1 MDDKLVRAKVHTAV
15 QQHCATSGVQPNPYL
30 AQRVLAAA
38 RDEGVPVVKKKLSLG
53 LVFIL
58 ILLLT
63 GTVALA
69 ATLLWQDYVP
79 QMKQTEH
86 EMGDYVEWPATR
98 RIQLAKDIVA
108 MGYLDESEDTLI
120 LSSET
125 ATEQDKAAAAD
136 RLMLKLTGLEDVKEI
151 HSTLITYAIMG
162 HEDTWTPEQRVWWN
176 GIETMYG
183 DDGATDTL
191 IVPTKDVLSEEDAIA
206 IARAAI
212 QEAYGFDDAYMSSLH
227 PVANLYTTDER
238 PDYKRWDIQFKKY
251 REGSSTYVE
260 KVYSAV
266 VDENGEVIA
275 DPDVAIEHPKDS
287 AARSKAWARQQ
298 DERPEYVL
306 KFIDY
311 QENFGNGMPFWWW
324 TYDVKAAFSAEVGP
338 MVANLESVNFEVAEA
353 TFYTYG
359 IPAENEIQYED
370 ALVIGRKVLAE
381 EYGLTDKQIRAH
393 SDLLE
398 AYDVSDPDKPMW
410 KFVFINPD
418 DFYGIRYR
426 VLINGRTGEIIL
438 HESFPWQRTFIDEEY
453 DRKLY

>member
-108 MGYLDESEDTLI
+108 MGYLDESEDTQI

-136 RLMLKLTGLEDVKEI
+136 RLMLKLTGLVDLKEV

-176 GIETMYG
+176 GIVTMYG

-191 IVPTKDVLSEEDAIA
+191 IVPTKDVLSEEDAIR
-206 IARAAI
+206 IARVAL
-212 QEAYGFDDAYMSSLH
+212 QEAYGFDDACMDSLT
-227 PVANLYTTDER
+227 PVADMYVTDEN
-238 PDYKRWDIQFKKY
+238 PDYKRWHIAFKKY
-251 REGSSTYVE
+251 REGSSTYEE
-260 KVYSAV
+260 KIYPVV
-266 VDENGEVIA
+266 VDENGEVIE
-275 DPDVAIEHPKDS
+275 DLEIGVLHVKDQ
-287 AARSKAWARQQ
+287 AATSRAYE
-298 DERPEYVL
+298 ERRNAPYMQLYLRYFEEQNSD
-306 KFIDY
+306 F
-311 QENFGNGMPFWWW
+311 FWTWP
-324 TYDVKAAFSAEVGP
+324 YEVKAAYSAEMLP
-338 MVANLESVNFEVAEA
+338 LTKDLESLNAEIATTLVYRYGTPSEEKVQYSQALQYAQNTLSEVYKLTAS
-353 TFYTYG
+353 
-359 IPAENEIQYED
+359 EIECYNQVY
-370 ALVIGRKVLAE
+370 
-381 EYGLTDKQIRAH
+381 
-393 SDLLE
+393 E
-398 AYDVSDPDKPMW
+398 AYDVTDPANPKW
-410 KFVFINPD
+410 KFVFVNPD
-418 DFYGIRYR
+418 DWYGTYYR
-426 VLINGRTGEIIL
+426 VHIDANTGEVIL
-438 HESFPWQRTFIDEEY
+438 HEQFEWQSQLQSEEY
-453 DRKLY
+453 DMKFY

>member
-1 MDDKLVRAKVHTAV
+1 MNHEKMREHVHKGIDR
-15 QQHCATSGVQPNPYL
+15 HCESLTSDPYRV
-30 AQRVLAAA
+30 QRVLNMAH
-38 RDEGVPVVKKKLSLG
+38 ETQGTGGFVVKRKLSLG

-69 ATLLWQDYVP
+69 ATLLWQDYVS

-191 IVPTKDVLSEEDAIA
+191 IVPTEDVLSEEDAIA

-212 QEAYGFDDAYMSSLH
+212 QEAYGFNAAYMSSLH
-227 PVANLYTTDER
+227 PVANYYTTDER
-238 PDYKRWDIQFKKY
+238 PDYKRWDIQLKKY
-251 REGSSTYVE
+251 REGSTSYVE
-260 KVYSAV
+260 KVYCAV
-266 VDENGEVIA
+266 VDENGEVIS
-275 DPDVAIEHPKDS
+275 DPDVGIDLPAESVARQK
-287 AARSKAWARQQ
+287 ARSEEITSAENPELTKIYEQYGSMVDTRSIWRLTLAEKAELLGNDNGVPRNEDISETQAVEIARKRLASLGY
-298 DERPEYVL
+298 DLTSFEISAWYKVNTSTAELVDPFYVIYFVDNL
-306 KFIDY
+306 N
-311 QENFGNGMPFWWW
+311 QP
-324 TYDVKAAFSAEVGP
+324 VKAFTVILNAVTGD
-338 MVANLESVNFEVAEA
+338 VYN
-353 TFYTYG
+353 TYTPG
-359 IPAENEIQYED
+359 TI
-370 ALVIGRKVLAE
+370 
-381 EYGLTDKQIRAH
+381 TKQ
-393 SDLLE
+393 
-398 AYDVSDPDKPMW
+398 
-410 KFVFINPD
+410 
-418 DFYGIRYR
+418 
-426 VLINGRTGEIIL
+426 
-438 HESFPWQRTFIDEEY
+438 
-453 DRKLY
+453 

>member
-108 MGYLDESEDTLI
+108 MGYLDESEDTQI

-176 GIETMYG
+176 GIVTMYG

-191 IVPTKDVLSEEDAIA
+191 IVPTKDVLSEQDAIA

-212 QEAYGFDDAYMSSLH
+212 QDAYGFDDAYMSSLH
-227 PVANLYTTDER
+227 PVANLYMTDER

-260 KVYSAV
+260 KVYCV
-266 VDENGEVIA
+266 IVDENGEVIS
-275 DPDVAIEHPKDS
+275 DPDVGIDHPAKS
-287 AARSKAWARQQ
+287 VARMKAHDEEIANADNPEITKVYEQYGNTVGTCSIWRLTLVEKSELLGDDNGIPRSEDISETNAVEIAHNRLASIGYDMTTYETSVWYRVNGTAEVEESKT
-298 DERPEYVL
+298 DPIYVIY
-306 KFIDY
+306 FIDDLD
-311 QENFGNGMPFWWW
+311 QP
-324 TYDVKAAFSAEVGP
+324 TTAFTVTI
-338 MVANLESVNFEVAEA
+338 NA
-353 TFYTYG
+353 T
-359 IPAENEIQYED
+359 
-370 ALVIGRKVLAE
+370 
-381 EYGLTDKQIRAH
+381 
-393 SDLLE
+393 
-398 AYDVSDPDKPMW
+398 
-410 KFVFINPD
+410 
-418 DFYGIRYR
+418 
-426 VLINGRTGEIIL
+426 TGEVIK
-438 HESFPWQRTFIDEEY
+438 TFTPGSLS
-453 DRKLY
+453 KQ

>member
-136 RLMLKLTGLEDVKEI
+136 RLMLKLTELEDVKEI

-176 GIETMYG
+176 GIVTMYG

-191 IVPTKDVLSEEDAIA
+191 IVPTKDDLSEQDAIT
-206 IARAAI
+206 IARATI

-238 PDYKRWDIQFKKY
+238 PDYTRWNIQFKKY
-251 REGSSTYVE
+251 REGSSSYVE

-287 AARSKAWARQQ
+287 AARSNAWARQQ

-306 KFIDY
+306 KFIEY
-311 QENFGNGMPFWWW
+311 QVNFGNGMPFWWW
-324 TYDVKAAFSAEVGP
+324 IYDVKAAFSAEVGP
-338 MVANLESVNFEVAEA
+338 VVANLESVNFEVAEA

-438 HESFPWQRTFIDEEY
+438 HESYPWQTNFKDEKY

>member
-120 LSSET
+120 PSSET

-176 GIETMYG
+176 GIVTMYG

-191 IVPTKDVLSEEDAIA
+191 IVPTKDVLSEQDAIA

-251 REGSSTYVE
+251 REGSTSYVE
-260 KVYSAV
+260 RVYCVV
-266 VDENGEVIA
+266 VDENGEVIS
-275 DPDVAIEHPKDS
+275 DPDVGIGHPTESVARMKAHSEEIENTENPELTKVYELYGSVVDNRNVWCLTLAEKAEMLGNDNGIPRSEDIPETEAVEIARNRFASVGYDMIPYETSVWSKVSGTTEVASSTTDPLYVIYFLDDLDQPAKAFTVTIS
-287 AARSKAWARQQ
+287 AA
-298 DERPEYVL
+298 
-306 KFIDY
+306 
-311 QENFGNGMPFWWW
+311 
-324 TYDVKAAFSAEVGP
+324 
-338 MVANLESVNFEVAEA
+338 
-353 TFYTYG
+353 
-359 IPAENEIQYED
+359 
-370 ALVIGRKVLAE
+370 
-381 EYGLTDKQIRAH
+381 
-393 SDLLE
+393 
-398 AYDVSDPDKPMW
+398 
-410 KFVFINPD
+410 
-418 DFYGIRYR
+418 
-426 VLINGRTGEIIL
+426 TGEVI
-438 HESFPWQRTFIDEEY
+438 RTYTPGSVSE
-453 DRKLY
+453 

>member
-108 MGYLDESEDTLI
+108 MGYLDESEDTMI

-287 AARSKAWARQQ
+287 AARSKAWAEQ
-298 DERPEYVL
+298 EANRPAYEKIYSNYAEQV
-306 KFIDY
+306 
-311 QENFGNGMPFWWW
+311 NFDPFWTW
-324 TYDVKAAFSAEVGP
+324 TYTQKAACYAEIAP
-338 MVANLESVNFEVAEA
+338 MVANLESLNREIAYA
-353 TFYTYG
+353 TFYAYG
-359 IPAENEIQYED
+359 VPAENEIQYEN
-370 ALVIGRKVLAE
+370 ALVIGRKVLAD

-398 AYDVSDPDKPMW
+398 AYDVSYPDKPMW

-418 DFYGIRYR
+418 DWYGTRYR

>member
-191 IVPTKDVLSEEDAIA
+191 IVPTEDVLSEEDAIA
-206 IARAAI
+206 IARAALR
-212 QEAYGFDDAYMSSLH
+212 EAYGFDDAYMSSLH

-260 KVYSAV
+260 KVYSVV
-266 VDENGEVIA
+266 VDENGEVIS
-275 DPDVAIEHPKDS
+275 DPDVGIDHPAESVARLKD
-287 AARSKAWARQQ
+287 RSKEITNA
-298 DERPEYVL
+298 ENPELTKIYEQYGRIVDTRSIWRL
-306 KFIDY
+306 TLAEKA
-311 QENFGNGMPFWWW
+311 ELLGN
-324 TYDVKAAFSAEVGP
+324 D
-338 MVANLESVNFEVAEA
+338 N
-353 TFYTYG
+353 G
-359 IPAENEIQYED
+359 IPRKEGTHSARLVD
-370 ALVIGRKVLAE
+370 ALCQRAVSGDHGSNCYETSTAIWLIHCCLQQE
-381 EYGLTDKQIRAH
+381 ECGSRRIIPLKMCYINIKFTLTLCVMAQM
-393 SDLLE
+393 S
-398 AYDVSDPDKPMW
+398 
-410 KFVFINPD
+410 
-418 DFYGIRYR
+418 
-426 VLINGRTGEIIL
+426 
-438 HESFPWQRTFIDEEY
+438 
-453 DRKLY
+453 

>member
-191 IVPTKDVLSEEDAIA
+191 IVPTKDVLSEQDAIT

-266 VDENGEVIA
+266 VDENGEVIS
-275 DPDVAIEHPKDS
+275 DPDVGIDHPAESVERMKTRDEVIANADNPEITKVYEQYGNTVGTRSIWRLTLVEKSELLGDDNGIPRSEDISETNAVEIAHNRLASIGYDMTTYETSVWYKMNGTAEEDYSMTDPIYVIYFVDDLDQPAKVFTVTIS
-287 AARSKAWARQQ
+287 AA
-298 DERPEYVL
+298 
-306 KFIDY
+306 
-311 QENFGNGMPFWWW
+311 
-324 TYDVKAAFSAEVGP
+324 
-338 MVANLESVNFEVAEA
+338 
-353 TFYTYG
+353 
-359 IPAENEIQYED
+359 
-370 ALVIGRKVLAE
+370 
-381 EYGLTDKQIRAH
+381 
-393 SDLLE
+393 
-398 AYDVSDPDKPMW
+398 
-410 KFVFINPD
+410 
-418 DFYGIRYR
+418 
-426 VLINGRTGEIIL
+426 TGEVI
-438 HESFPWQRTFIDEEY
+438 RTYTPGSVSE
-453 DRKLY
+453 

>member
-86 EMGDYVEWPATR
+86 DMGNYVEWPATR

-176 GIETMYG
+176 GIVTMYG

-191 IVPTKDVLSEEDAIA
+191 IVPTKDVLSEQDAIT

-251 REGSSTYVE
+251 REGSSTYIE

-287 AARSKAWARQQ
+287 AARSKVWARQQ

-306 KFIDY
+306 KFIEY

-324 TYDVKAAFSAEVGP
+324 TYDVKAAFSAEVSP
-338 MVANLESVNFEVAEA
+338 MVANLESVNLEVAEA

-370 ALVIGRKVLAE
+370 ALVIGRRVLAE

-426 VLINGRTGEIIL
+426 ILINGRTGEIIL
-438 HESFPWQRTFIDEEY
+438 HESYPWQTNFKDEEY
-453 DRKLY
+453 DHKLY

>member
-191 IVPTKDVLSEEDAIA
+191 IVPTKDVLSEQDAIT
-206 IARAAI
+206 IARVAI

-266 VDENGEVIA
+266 VDENGEVIS
-275 DPDVAIEHPKDS
+275 DPDVGIDHP
-287 AARSKAWARQQ
+287 A
-298 DERPEYVL
+298 
-306 KFIDY
+306 
-311 QENFGNGMPFWWW
+311 
-324 TYDVKAAFSAEVGP
+324 
-338 MVANLESVNFEVAEA
+338 ESVARLKDRSEEITNAENPELTKIYEQYGRMVDTRSIWRLTLA
-353 TFYTYG
+353 EKAELLGNDNG
-359 IPAENEIQYED
+359 IPRKEDISEEKAVEIGYSRLAAVGYDMTMYKTSVWYMMNGTTEAASSTNNPIYVIYFLDDLDQPAKAFTVTID
-370 ALVIGRKVLAE
+370 ATTGKVM
-381 EYGLTDKQIRAH
+381 K
-393 SDLLE
+393 
-398 AYDVSDPDKPMW
+398 
-410 KFVFINPD
+410 
-418 DFYGIRYR
+418 
-426 VLINGRTGEIIL
+426 
-438 HESFPWQRTFIDEEY
+438 TFTPGSPTE
-453 DRKLY
+453 

>member
-69 ATLLWQDYVP
+69 VSLLWQDYVP

-86 EMGDYVEWPATR
+86 ELGNYAEWPAVR
-98 RIQLAKDIVA
+98 RIQLAKDVVA
-108 MGYLDESEDTLI
+108 MGYLDESEDTQI

-136 RLMLKLTGLEDVKEI
+136 RLMLKLTGLEDLKEV

-176 GIETMYG
+176 GIVTMYG
-183 DDGATDTL
+183 DDGAMDTL
-191 IVPTKDVLSEEDAIA
+191 IVPTKDVLSEQDAIA

-212 QEAYGFDDAYMSSLH
+212 QEAYGFDDVYMNSLQ

-238 PDYKRWDIQFKKY
+238 PNYKRWDIQFKKY
-251 REGSSTYVE
+251 REGSTSYVE
-260 KVYSAV
+260 KVYCAV
-266 VDENGEVIA
+266 VDENGEVIS
-275 DPDVAIEHPKDS
+275 DPDVGIDHPAESVARLKARSEEIENAENPELTRIYEQYGSVVGTRSIWRLTLAEKAELLGNDNGIPRNEDISETQAVEIARKRLASLGYDLTSFEISVWYKVNTS
-287 AARSKAWARQQ
+287 AAELVDPFYVIYFVDNLDQPIKAFTVTINAVTG
-298 DERPEYVL
+298 DVY
-306 KFIDY
+306 
-311 QENFGNGMPFWWW
+311 N
-324 TYDVKAAFSAEVGP
+324 TYTPGTITE
-338 MVANLESVNFEVAEA
+338 
-353 TFYTYG
+353 
-359 IPAENEIQYED
+359 Q
-370 ALVIGRKVLAE
+370 
-381 EYGLTDKQIRAH
+381 
-393 SDLLE
+393 
-398 AYDVSDPDKPMW
+398 
-410 KFVFINPD
+410 
-418 DFYGIRYR
+418 
-426 VLINGRTGEIIL
+426 
-438 HESFPWQRTFIDEEY
+438 
-453 DRKLY
+453 

>member
-15 QQHCATSGVQPNPYL
+15 QQHCTTSGVQPNPYL

-108 MGYLDESEDTLI
+108 MGYLDESEDTQI

-176 GIETMYG
+176 GIVTMYG

-191 IVPTKDVLSEEDAIA
+191 IVPTKDVLSEQDAIA

-212 QEAYGFDDAYMSSLH
+212 QEAYEFDDAYMSSLY

-251 REGSSTYVE
+251 REGSTSYVE
-260 KVYSAV
+260 RVYCVV
-266 VDENGEVIA
+266 VDENGEVIS
-275 DPDVAIEHPKDS
+275 DPDVGIEHPAESVARMK
-287 AARSKAWARQQ
+287 ARSEEIANAENPELTEVYEQYGSKVETRSIWRLTLTEKAELLGNENGIPRSEDISETKAVEIARNRLASVGY
-298 DERPEYVL
+298 DMTAYETSVWYKMHGIAEETNSMTKPIYVIYFVDDL
-306 KFIDY
+306 D
-311 QENFGNGMPFWWW
+311 QP
-324 TYDVKAAFSAEVGP
+324 VKAFTV
-338 MVANLESVNFEVAEA
+338 
-353 TFYTYG
+353 T
-359 IPAENEIQYED
+359 
-370 ALVIGRKVLAE
+370 
-381 EYGLTDKQIRAH
+381 
-393 SDLLE
+393 
-398 AYDVSDPDKPMW
+398 
-410 KFVFINPD
+410 INAA
-418 DFYGIRYR
+418 
-426 VLINGRTGEIIL
+426 TGEVI
-438 HESFPWQRTFIDEEY
+438 RTYTPGPVSE
-453 DRKLY
+453 